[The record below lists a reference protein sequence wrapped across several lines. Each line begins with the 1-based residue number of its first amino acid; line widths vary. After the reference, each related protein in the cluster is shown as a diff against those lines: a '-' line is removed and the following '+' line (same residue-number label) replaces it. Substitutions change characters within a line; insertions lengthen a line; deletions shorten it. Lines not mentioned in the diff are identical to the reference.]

1 MLLSMPQKQD
11 PTPITQGQFNYDEP
25 EFSPDGKWM
34 AYSCDESGRNEVYLR
49 PLEGKGERITISSKG
64 GGQPQWRGDE
74 KELFYLAPDGNMMGV
89 ELKGESLTPTVP
101 KILFQTNINAP
112 DIDQYAVTRDGKR
125 FLIVNPLETKKES
138 SVAIILNWFEELK
151 QRVPTHVQ

>member
-11 PTPITQGQFNYDEP
+11 PTPIIQDQSNYDEP

-34 AYSCDESGRNEVYLR
+34 AYVCDESGRNEVYIK
-49 PLEGKGERITISSKG
+49 PLGARGERIMISSKG
-64 GGQPQWRGDE
+64 GGQPQWREDE
-74 KELFYLAPDGNMMGV
+74 KELFYLAPDGNMMSV

-112 DIDQYAVTRDGKR
+112 DVDQYAVTHDGKR
-125 FLIVNPLETKKES
+125 FLIVNPLETQKDP
-138 SVAIILNWFEELK
+138 SVAVVVNWFEELK
-151 QRVPTHVQ
+151 ERVPWE